1 MRVCSGCGGEEC
13 GSLGDKIIRDQT
25 VASVGEASVC
35 GGMIRREDPE
45 HRRDPH
51 PPRISIIQI
60 ACGGFN
66 LDHPDRVAGESSG
79 LDQEADWIRCGP
91 EEEGGVAEV
100 HPFTRRQIR
109 PERDGEARAANHHS
123 THVVVVVARAAAAV
137 ERERE
142 QRERASERARE
153 REREREREKER
164 TTTPVPT
171 AISRC
176 SAFKVR
182 RSGASAQSPC
192 MAEGRSNPQRR
203 HPRHILPGTRQCS
216 AGRLPVSDPS
226 GRARGRRVGHGRRR
240 DECIRRC
247 GKMQGWAQ
255 KRDGARCGQAREVEG
270 RGSCASHV
278 SGPEG
283 SSREVAEEMCGVRD
297 TAT

>member
-100 HPFTRRQIR
+100 HPFTRRQQIR

-142 QRERASERARE
+142 QSERASERASERE
-153 REREREREKER
+153 RERERERK
-164 TTTPVPT
+164 
-171 AISRC
+171 
-176 SAFKVR
+176 
-182 RSGASAQSPC
+182 
-192 MAEGRSNPQRR
+192 
-203 HPRHILPGTRQCS
+203 
-216 AGRLPVSDPS
+216 
-226 GRARGRRVGHGRRR
+226 RGRRRRSPLPSQGAAPS
-240 DECIRRC
+240 RC
-247 GKMQGWAQ
+247 
-255 KRDGARCGQAREVEG
+255 DGQARPRSRHVWRRGVQTLNADIPGTSSQG
-270 RGSCASHV
+270 RV
-278 SGPEG
+278 S
-283 SSREVAEEMCGVRD
+283 AVRD
-297 TAT
+297 VCR